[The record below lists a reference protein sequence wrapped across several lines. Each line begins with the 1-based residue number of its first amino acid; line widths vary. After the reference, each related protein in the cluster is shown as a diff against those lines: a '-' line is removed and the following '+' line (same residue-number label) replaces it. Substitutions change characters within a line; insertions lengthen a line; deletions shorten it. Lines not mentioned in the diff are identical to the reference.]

1 LYNGKLAIMKRLI
14 VALVYAGLSTTAARA
29 SAQQWQGSY
38 TPAMPQRASDVDN
51 IGNAGQIVFGVERV
65 TGVFFDRDK
74 TDWQAGGV
82 DREETQSTTTFGL
95 FGMNSAPS
103 IGGPTPSSV
112 PRLALDYLV
121 TDGFSLGGSLAFVSH
136 SADLDSVDGGNE
148 SSTDAGTLTMFYVNP
163 RLGYAFPFD
172 ETFGLWPR
180 LGVAFASRN
189 VEDSDAA
196 GVTFERTVTNWQLT
210 VDAMLIVSP
219 FSHFA
224 ILAGPYLDLGL
235 GGSYESTLGPVTDER
250 NANLLSFGLSIA
262 IVGYY

>member
-1 LYNGKLAIMKRLI
+1 
-14 VALVYAGLSTTAARA
+14 
-29 SAQQWQGSY
+29 
-38 TPAMPQRASDVDN
+38 MPQRASDVDN

-95 FGMNSAPS
+95 FGMNAAPS
-103 IGGPTPSSV
+103 DSGLPTPSSV

-121 TDGFSLGGSLAFVSH
+121 TDGFSLGGSLAFISH
-136 SADLDSVDGGNE
+136 SADLDSVVGGNE

-180 LGVAFASRN
+180 LGVAFASRHAEAE
-189 VEDSDAA
+189 VVDPDDPLTR
-196 GVTFERTVTNWQLT
+196 VTFESTITNWQFT
-210 VDAMLIVSP
+210 VDAMLIISP

-235 GGSYESTLGPVTDER
+235 GGSSESTIGSAAPDER

-262 IVGYY
+262 IAGYY